1 VYIAISHTYY
11 KEQTNKTKKK
21 KKLHKKGIHDANLE
35 SCNNSAVP
43 LRSDLRSRS
52 RFHLAVCISL
62 GGDCDR
68 CSGEHAFF
76 FRRRQK
82 DLSMIVNTISTLRS
96 KHIQH
101 ICHLPR
107 ITIYFFPPLVF
118 FLLAFTRTSL
128 NGQSDIYFFYGFI
141 YKSVFLRLFINA
153 IFMVAI

>member
-1 VYIAISHTYY
+1 MPIWNPAITALFPS
-11 KEQTNKTKKK
+11 
-21 KKLHKKGIHDANLE
+21 
-35 SCNNSAVP
+35 VP
-43 LRSDLRSRS
+43 ISDHVHASISRC
-52 RFHLAVCISL
+52 CISL